1 MGAFIFF
8 ILLIFIVLPI
18 AVLSRL
24 FGGIFRFFR
33 RPSDSDPFFR
43 SGRQHGYASS
53 DIKKKKK
60 KVFDR
65 NDGEYV
71 EFEEIVEDIH
81 TTSSEKKEIH
91 YETEEQVSDAEWTE
105 IK

>member
-33 RPSDSDPFFR
+33 RPSSDSDPFFR
-43 SGRQHGYASS
+43 AGRQHGYASS
-53 DIKKKKK
+53 DVKKKKK

-71 EFEEIVEDIH
+71 EF
-81 TTSSEKKEIH
+81 
-91 YETEEQVSDAEWTE
+91 
-105 IK
+105 